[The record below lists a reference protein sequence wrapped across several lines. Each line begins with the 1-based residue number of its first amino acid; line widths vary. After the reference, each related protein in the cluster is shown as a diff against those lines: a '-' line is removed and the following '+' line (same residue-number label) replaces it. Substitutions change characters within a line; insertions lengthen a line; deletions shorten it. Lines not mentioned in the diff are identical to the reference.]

1 MVQGQHNHPQEV
13 NKAIV
18 DTFRKILTKRAASES
33 TELYAIYSEEATT
46 RHSEAAMIYTFQ
58 LAESAMRKAR
68 RKLVSHGNIDCVN
81 DIIPVLDT
89 SDLFQVNYGNCKD
102 SIYQKTITLADSS
115 CMIFM
120 HQKTFELFKRVSEMH
135 VDCSLQFTQ
144 KNHQKYFMIS
154 VHFIEGGLVSI
165 FLI

>member
-1 MVQGQHNHPQEV
+1 MHNHPSES

-18 DTFRKILTKRAASES
+18 DTFRKVLTKRAANES
-33 TELYAIYSEEATT
+33 TELYAIYCEEATT

-68 RKLVSHGNIDCVN
+68 RKLINHGQIDCVN

-102 SIYQKTITLADSS
+102 SIYQKTITLSDSS

-120 HQKTFELFKRVSEMH
+120 HQKTFELFKRVCEIH

-144 KNHQKYFMIS
+144 KNQHKYFMIS
-154 VHFIEGGLVSI
+154 VHVVEGELVS
-165 FLI
+165 F

>member
-1 MVQGQHNHPQEV
+1 MVQGQHNHAQEA

-18 DTFRKILTKRAASES
+18 DNFRKILTKRAASES
-33 TELYAIYSEEATT
+33 TELYVIYCEEATT

-58 LAESAMRKAR
+58 LAESPMRKAR
-68 RKLVSHGNIDCVN
+68 RKLVAQGQIDCVN

-89 SDLFQVNYGNCKD
+89 SDLFQVNYGSCKD

-120 HQKTFELFKRVSEMH
+120 HQKTFELFKRMSEIH
-135 VDCSLQFTQ
+135 VDSSLQFTQ
-144 KNHQKYFMIS
+144 KNQQKYFIIS
-154 VHFIEGGLVSI
+154 VHVVEGELVRQS
-165 FLI
+165 